1 MTDLEYRVPSPHY
14 LRLTLEDR
22 ALCLTSPDD
31 PILSSTKLCV
41 KPSPSGILYTG
52 IPGILE
58 FSISD
63 LVSFLS
69 IFCDTMKFTLRG
81 VLFI

>member
-41 KPSPSGILYTG
+41 KPSPSGILY

-58 FSISD
+58 QNIFSDMSVRIYEYTDKYES
-63 LVSFLS
+63 
-69 IFCDTMKFTLRG
+69 K
-81 VLFI
+81 